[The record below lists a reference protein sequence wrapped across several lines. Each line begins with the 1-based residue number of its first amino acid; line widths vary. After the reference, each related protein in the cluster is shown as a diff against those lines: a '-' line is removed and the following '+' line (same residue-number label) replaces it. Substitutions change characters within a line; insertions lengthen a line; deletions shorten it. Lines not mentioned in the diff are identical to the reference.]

1 MAKRLIAFD
10 FDGVICDGQAEYFY
24 SAALGYRE
32 LWQPK
37 KLVDLEKIRPKF
49 YALRPIIETGWE
61 MIVLIEALLSGTPEG
76 AIWQDWRGVIDQ
88 ILEQSGINQ
97 QQLAVTLDQVR
108 DRQISEQLDQWLD
121 LHRFYD
127 GILECLQKLVADT
140 ETDVYIIT
148 TKEAR
153 FTHQILQQQGINFPR
168 ENIFGKEAKQPKTA
182 TLKQLI
188 SPELEN
194 IWFIEDRLKTLEKV
208 QQDPALSDVKL
219 FLADWGYN
227 TESERIAAAEK
238 GIAVVNPSLW
248 TEQIGTLIKSQTFPL
263 SGED

>member
-1 MAKRLIAFD
+1 MAKQLVAFD
-10 FDGVICDGQAEYFY
+10 FDGVICDGQAEYFH

-32 LWQPK
+32 LWQPNE
-37 KLVDLEKIRPKF
+37 LTNLETIRPKF
-49 YALRPIIETGWE
+49 YALRPVIETGWE
-61 MIVLIEALLSGTPEG
+61 MIVLIEALLSGTPETD
-76 AIWQDWRGVIDQ
+76 IWQDWRGVISR
-88 ILEQSGINQ
+88 ILAASGITQ

-108 DRQISEQLDQWLD
+108 DRQISEQLDQWLA
-121 LHRFYD
+121 LHHFYD
-127 GILECLQKLVADT
+127 GILDCLQKLVADA

-153 FTHQILQQQGINFPR
+153 FTHQILIQQGIDFPR
-168 ENIFGKEAKQPKTA
+168 ENIFGKETKQPKTA

-194 IWFIEDRLKTLEKV
+194 IWFIEDRLKTLEKF
-208 QQDPALSDVKL
+208 QQDTALNNVKL

-238 GIAVVNPSLW
+238 GILVVNQNLW
-248 TEQIGTLIKSQTFPL
+248 AEQIGTLIKSQTFPL
-263 SGED
+263 SGGD